1 MTQAP
6 VPTVTTGVGITSV
19 KPRAAFLD
27 LVLVGL
33 FLAYMLIP
41 IFATYVFSIATKWD
55 VSILPEGYTFE
66 WYATAF
72 DHPYFSITL
81 TNSFIVSIA
90 AVLVG
95 LLFIVPTAYWV
106 HTRVP
111 AAKPLLDLLMI
122 LPFGIPA
129 VVLALALIR
138 VYSFPPL
145 ARSPFLLISAS
156 VVFSMPFMYRPISN
170 SLQAI
175 DVRTLTESAQSLGAN
190 ALQILVRVIAP
201 NILPGILSGSLL
213 VFATVFAEFTLAN
226 LITGASFKTFPLLLV
241 EFTRIDGR
249 VAAALSVIS
258 FTVAWIT
265 SLAILWVSGRG
276 KPTEEALG
284 AR

>member
-1 MTQAP
+1 MR
-6 VPTVTTGVGITSV
+6 
-19 KPRAAFLD
+19 PRASLIQI
-27 LVLVGL
+27 LLVGL
-33 FLAYMLIP
+33 FIAYMVLP
-41 IFATYVFSIATKWD
+41 IIATYIFSIATKWD
-55 VSILPEGYTFE
+55 VTLMPEGYTFD
-66 WYATAF
+66 WYEKAL
-72 DHPYFSITL
+72 DDPYFGITL

-95 LLFIVPTAYWV
+95 LLFIVPTTYWV

-111 AAKPLLDLLMI
+111 AAKLLLDLLMI

-138 VYSFPPL
+138 VYTFPPL
-145 ARSPFLLISAS
+145 ARSPFLLISAC
-156 VVFSMPFMYRPISN
+156 VIFSMPFMYRPVSN
-170 SLQAI
+170 SLMAI
-175 DVRTLTESAQSLGAN
+175 DVHTLTESALSLGAN
-190 ALQILVRVIAP
+190 TLQILWRVIAP

-226 LITGASFKTFPLLLV
+226 LITGASFKTFPILLV
-241 EFTRIDGR
+241 EFTRQDGR
-249 VAAALSVIS
+249 IAAALSVIS
-258 FTVAWIT
+258 FTVAWLA

>member
-1 MTQAP
+1 VGAMKERPP
-6 VPTVTTGVGITSV
+6 VLQSLLVALFIT
-19 KPRAAFLD
+19 
-27 LVLVGL
+27 
-33 FLAYMLIP
+33 YMIVP
-41 IFATYVFSIATKWD
+41 IIATYIFSIATKWD
-55 VSILPEGYTFE
+55 ITLMPEGYTLE
-66 WYATAF
+66 WYQTAF

-95 LLFIVPTAYWV
+95 LLFIVPTTYWV

-145 ARSPFLLISAS
+145 ARSPFLLISAC
-156 VVFSMPFMYRPISN
+156 VIFSMPFMYRPVSN
-170 SLQAI
+170 SLMAV
-175 DVRTLTESAQSLGAN
+175 DVHTLTESALSLGAN
-190 ALQILVRVIAP
+190 TLQILIRVIAP
-201 NILPGILSGSLL
+201 NIMPGILSGSLL

-241 EFTRIDGR
+241 EFTRRDGR
-249 VAAALSVIS
+249 IAAALSVIS
-258 FTVAWIT
+258 FTVAWLA
-265 SLAILWVSGRG
+265 SLALLWVGGRG
-276 KPTEEALG
+276 RKPTEEALG